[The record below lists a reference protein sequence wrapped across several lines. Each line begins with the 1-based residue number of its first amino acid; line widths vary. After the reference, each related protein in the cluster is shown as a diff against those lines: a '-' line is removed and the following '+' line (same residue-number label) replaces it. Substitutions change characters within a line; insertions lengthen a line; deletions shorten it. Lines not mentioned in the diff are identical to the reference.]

1 MSKLSLITMTS
12 SLHKEQKDVVVWRGE
27 VKTKLS
33 VYYAEGPR
41 VISFEV
47 DPQKNDSSFLIG
59 STVDTC
65 LPTSVES
72 ALNNQD
78 YSEKLFPSVE
88 KPFYD
93 GTIRGVGYLTFQR
106 TFDGC
111 HCYRLTA
118 LTNIPFDFDIEKD
131 WSGILQGHRGMI
143 TPFSQRQDCPQPL
156 TGTEN

>member
-33 VYYAEGPR
+33 VHYAEG
-41 VISFEV
+41 S
-47 DPQKNDSSFLIG
+47 
-59 STVDTC
+59 
-65 LPTSVES
+65 TSVES